1 MRLYVLGLLTL
12 LLLVNEPN
20 SASGICTIS
29 KNGIQAKC
37 QYIEDIKNITINN
50 ELKNLKILNIDKNIS
65 TDIFNNLKNL
75 RNLDLSNGKLHK
87 LKTGLFLN
95 LRELRSLDLSNN
107 NLHNFSRGTF
117 DGLLN
122 LQYLNLHGNYL
133 DKIPND
139 TATMKNLIS
148 IDLSKNKLICDCT
161 TLKERDNL
169 LLRGVNITNKTY
181 CYGPGNLK
189 GIKIHEPNSDV
200 ICSFEEQDDNMQADE
215 PVTDESSGEIDDDS
229 FDKIADTNIP
239 DEDKNIQQT
248 STISTNEK
256 IEETTKIPA
265 TLNDTTVTSA
275 NDGMGFS
282 EDINTQKSTTSL
294 YTGSEL
300 IEKNND
306 NKLAN
311 KEMSANE
318 GSGSVGDDL
327 YDGSGAEGSGIGT
340 SIVQPIDWSGV
351 TETSSDSPETSDT
364 PDTSQ
369 SPKPTESS
377 FWAIPSLF
385 DLFGTSTNTTK
396 NLEESTTVTTTTD
409 DLNLDQDEFLPVS
422 TTSKTQ
428 ELTST
433 ISNNETVLLNVDNN
447 ENLKTRIIDNDENPI
462 KIINDNNELPDAS
475 SAVQTEKSHAS
486 YYVLVGLLVV
496 LTTLIGI
503 AAYRGDF
510 CTNKNKNNNNKRNP
524 EFGDIEN
531 GTELKDLTKSLIDD
545 NNTTIKPMINNKN
558 GNKHETVPLVNNE
571 NDKLNNKDID
581 EPIAKYIGNVS
592 DSNVDPIKPP
602 RKSYSPN
609 EHDNDTNNYNNEEF
623 LKQKND
629 KDLLVNGKHE
639 RDSLSSGNLSNQ
651 FNNQSSPGAQRVKI
665 TLQDNP
671 DSVPKTPLLIT
682 KIIGGENLVKTSP

>member
-20 SASGICTIS
+20 SANGICTIS

-50 ELKNLKILNIDKNIS
+50 ELKELKIQNIDKKLS
-65 TDIFNNLKNL
+65 TDYFNNLTNL
-75 RNLDLSNGKLHK
+75 RHLDLSNGKLRK
-87 LKTGLFLN
+87 LGTGLFLN

-107 NLHNFSRGTF
+107 NLHNFVKGTF

-122 LQYLNLHGNYL
+122 LQYINLHGNYL
-133 DKIPND
+133 DRIPAD
-139 TATMKNLIS
+139 TAAMKRLIS
-148 IDLSKNKLICDCT
+148 IDLSKNKLICDCK

-189 GIKIHEPNSDV
+189 DVKIHEPNSDV
-200 ICSFEEQDDNMQADE
+200 ICSFEKQDDNMQADE
-215 PVTDESSGEIDDDS
+215 PVIDESSGEIEDDS
-229 FDKIADTNIP
+229 FDKIADIKIP
-239 DEDKNIQQT
+239 DEEKNIQQT
-248 STISTNEK
+248 TTILTNEK

-265 TLNDTTVTSA
+265 TLNDTTVTSL

-282 EDINTQKSTTSL
+282 EDINTSKTTASL
-294 YTGSEL
+294 YSGNAL
-300 IEKNND
+300 IEKTND

-311 KEMSANE
+311 KEKSTNE

-327 YDGSGAEGSGIGT
+327 DDGSGIEGSGIG
-340 SIVQPIDWSGV
+340 SNIVPPISWSGV
-351 TETSSDSPETSDT
+351 TETSSDNPETSDN

-369 SPKPTESS
+369 SSKPTESS
-377 FWAIPSLF
+377 YWGIPSFF
-385 DLFGTSTNTTK
+385 DLFGTSNNTTN
-396 NLEESTTVTTTTD
+396 NLEESTTVSTTTD

-422 TTSKTQ
+422 TTTKST

-433 ISNNETVLLNVDNN
+433 MKNNETVLLNVDNN

-475 SAVQTEKSHAS
+475 SAVQTKKSYAS

-510 CTNKNKNNNNKRNP
+510 CTNKTNNNNKRNP
-524 EFGDIEN
+524 DFGDIEN
-531 GTELKDLTKSLIDD
+531 GTELKDLTTSLIDD
-545 NNTTIKPMINNKN
+545 NNTTIKSMINNKN

-571 NDKLNNKDID
+571 NDKLNNKNEN

-609 EHDNDTNNYNNEEF
+609 ENDNDTNNYNNEEF

-629 KDLLVNGKHE
+629 KDVLVNGKHE

-665 TLQDNP
+665 TLQNNP